1 MGDGRLPLGF
11 SFSCPKRKR
20 KGPAVPMRR
29 PPAGAAAPDPKM
41 RPPDD
46 GLFTGLGAG
55 EQGMD
60 LKPLPASCCYWQAMG
75 WPRLSRTDFKKFSL
89 LRPPRA

>member
-1 MGDGRLPLGF
+1 MRITEGKVPGRGPFFFVFSALLGGRQSAEGNGSLLF
-11 SFSCPKRKR
+11 SPSFSCPKRKR

-41 RPPDD
+41 RPPYD

-55 EQGMD
+55 EQG
-60 LKPLPASCCYWQAMG
+60 K
-75 WPRLSRTDFKKFSL
+75 
-89 LRPPRA
+89 